1 MINKS
6 TLDKGVTEVII
17 FTRFPEAGTTKTRL
31 IALLGSEKAASLQR
45 AMTEK
50 LFAAAEAI
58 PAALGSRLTIYFNG
72 GSKALMTGWL
82 GDHRYQEQQGEDL
95 GDKIEN
101 AFREI
106 FKAGAEQAILVGSD
120 IPSIDT
126 QLLSR
131 AVTLVKENEVVIGPT
146 CDGGYYLIGFNKK
159 HAKEMLP
166 AIFHDI
172 AWSSE
177 SVFEAT
183 LRKISTLQISPV
195 ILPQLHD
202 IDVPEDL
209 PFADQWKLL

>member
-1 MINKS
+1 MISNS
-6 TLDKGVTEVII
+6 TLDTGVTEVII

-31 IALLGSEKAASLQR
+31 IPLLGRKKAASLQR

-50 LFAAAEAI
+50 LLAAAEAI
-58 PAALGSRLTIYFNG
+58 PASLGVRLTICFSG
-72 GSKALMTGWL
+72 GSKTLMAGWL

-95 GDKIEN
+95 GEKMEH

-106 FKAGAEQAILVGSD
+106 FKAGAEQAILVGCD

-126 QLLSR
+126 PLLSR
-131 AVTLVKENEVVIGPT
+131 AVTLVKEKEVVIGPT

-159 HAKEMLP
+159 HATEMYP

-172 AWSSE
+172 VWSSE
-177 SVFEAT
+177 RVFET
-183 LRKISTLQISPV
+183 TMQKITALKIAPV
-195 ILPQLHD
+195 VLSRHHD

-209 PFADQWKLL
+209 PFAARWKLL

>member
-1 MINKS
+1 MSSKS
-6 TLDKGVTEVII
+6 TLYTGGTEVII
-17 FTRFPEAGTTKTRL
+17 FTRFPEARTTKTRL
-31 IALLGSEKAASLQR
+31 IPLLGSEKAARLQR

-50 LFAAAEAI
+50 LLAAAEAI

-95 GDKIEN
+95 GDKMEH

-106 FKAGAEQAILVGSD
+106 FKTGAEQAILVGAD

-126 QLLSR
+126 PLLSR
-131 AVTLVKENEVVIGPT
+131 AVTLVKEDEVVIGPT
-146 CDGGYYLIGFNKK
+146 YDGGYYLIGFNKK
-159 HAKEMLP
+159 YATEMYP
-166 AIFHDI
+166 AIFHNI

-177 SVFEAT
+177 SVFET
-183 LRKISTLQISPV
+183 TIRKITALQIAPV
-195 ILPQLHD
+195 ILPKHHD

-209 PFADQWKLL
+209 PYADQWKLL